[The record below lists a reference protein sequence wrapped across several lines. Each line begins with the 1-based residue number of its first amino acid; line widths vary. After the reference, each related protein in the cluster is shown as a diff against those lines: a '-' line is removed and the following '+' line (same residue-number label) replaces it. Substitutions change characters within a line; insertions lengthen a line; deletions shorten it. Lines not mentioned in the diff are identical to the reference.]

1 MMSKGDRDRTADRV
15 ADESN
20 WNKICGRKEKN
31 EAQLAHEKKVFGS
44 FEVLTPAK
52 QRALQILNE
61 KYALTLGSLDDI
73 PNFKSFL
80 TKD

>member
-1 MMSKGDRDRTADRV
+1 MKGSRDRTTNRIAY
-15 ADESN
+15 ENN
-20 WNKICGRKEKN
+20 WNKIFGRKEKN
-31 EAQLAHEKKVFGS
+31 YAQLAHEEKVFGS

-52 QRALQILNE
+52 KRALEILNE
-61 KYALTLGSLDDI
+61 KYRLTLSSLDDI

>member
-1 MMSKGDRDRTADRV
+1 MMSKGDRDRTTDRL
-15 ADESN
+15 AYENN
-20 WNKICGRKEKN
+20 WNAIFGRKEKI
-31 EAQLAHEKKVFGS
+31 EAQLAHEEKVFGS

-52 QRALQILNE
+52 QRALEYLNE
-61 KYALTLGSLDDI
+61 KYVLTLGSLDDV